1 MDKNSNNSRMLF
13 ANDPIGVHGKYKVL
27 VCVVFQIIVDT
38 LRVEMQ
44 TEDTR
49 WTHEQLAEFP
59 DGAFG
64 SDGVYHT
71 CEQWDEY
78 KRSFKRDEVDVQNND
93 DEEVH
98 WLIESEA

>member
-1 MDKNSNNSRMLF
+1 MDLS
-13 ANDPIGVHGKYKVL
+13 D
-27 VCVVFQIIVDT
+27 VDN
-38 LRVEMQ
+38 
-44 TEDTR
+44 EDTR

-71 CEQWDEY
+71 CEQWDQH
-78 KRSFKRDEVDVQNND
+78 KGRFKRDEVDVQNND

-98 WLIESEA
+98 RLIESEAEALATLSQTNKTLTHTTARQ